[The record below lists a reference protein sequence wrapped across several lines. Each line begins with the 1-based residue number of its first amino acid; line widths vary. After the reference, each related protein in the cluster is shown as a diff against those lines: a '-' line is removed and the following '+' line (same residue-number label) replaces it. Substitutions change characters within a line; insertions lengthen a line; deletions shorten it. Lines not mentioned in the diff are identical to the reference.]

1 MINQEILN
9 LQTLL
14 KPEEPVE
21 VTSQDV
27 KPYLVALGW
36 EEGDKLPGG
45 MQEYT
50 AAVLK
55 VLGKAVTMKNLNALF
70 EDETVQLTL
79 KSALNKV
86 KMIVNEKTIVNNKV
100 KELVPNPE
108 QLHANTVDT
117 VLQIAE
123 KVAKEEIAEEAKMN
137 VAEEDAVQ
145 IEGLEDIGDDDD
157 DDEEET
163 VNSDIPEAVPHVCPR
178 CGYDVATPYNPYPAT
193 NEDKLAYV
201 YSVLGGTPF
210 RKTYDVFN
218 NLLHITFATPT
229 TDLMRMIETQ
239 LKYDQVNG
247 KLKDSTQY
255 FIQALRYNCA
265 VNLESIKSTAGLDRT
280 APVISVYDNQFHT
293 PGETNLAKYVDYIE
307 KDVIGNSTREEFVR
321 TMYSEFVKLQAFL
334 RNKIKDE
341 NFIKAV
347 LEKGY

>member
-1 MINQEILN
+1 MINQDILN
-9 LQTLL
+9 LQTLS

-27 KPYLVALGW
+27 KPYLAELGW

-55 VLGKAVTMKNLNALF
+55 VLGKAVTMKNLSALF
-70 EDETVQLTL
+70 EDETVQITL

-86 KMIVNEKTIVNNKV
+86 KMIVNENEIVNNKV

-108 QLHANTVDT
+108 HLHANTVDT
-117 VLQIAE
+117 VMQLAE
-123 KVAKEEIAEEAKMN
+123 KVAKEEIAEKAKMD
-137 VAEEDAVQ
+137 VTDEDDEP
-145 IEGLEDIGDDDD
+145 IEGLEELGDDDED
-157 DDEEET
+157 DDEEEVDT
-163 VNSDIPEAVPHVCPR
+163 VVPESIPHVCPR
-178 CGYDVATPYNPYPAT
+178 CGYDVAVPYNPYPAT

-247 KLKDSTQY
+247 KLKDSAQY
-255 FIQALRYNCA
+255 FIQSVRYNCA
-265 VNLESIKSTAGLDRT
+265 VNLESIKSTASLDRS

-321 TMYSEFVKLQAFL
+321 SMYSEFVKLQAFL

-347 LEKGY
+347 LDKGY